1 MSEQPHDGENS
12 RPNSTA
18 ASSSEATVVPWQP
31 RPLTATEQ
39 DEDVQD
45 PALLT
50 VANKADRLVSV
61 RLSDG
66 SSLAPPHSDEERT
79 RTISGKSMATT
90 ATDRT
95 SWQTQGSGWQ
105 PDERT
110 QLDDVLHF
118 APVEFDSHLK
128 IPSSWNYKRGSR
140 ASKASRASK
149 ISKMSKV
156 SKVSR
161 ASGSTHNSRSASPAY
176 LTAEDFGNG
185 SSIHD
190 RHLSRSSFY
199 SSEVATS
206 TNADDFTDARP
217 HSPDSSYQDDLDS
230 YQSDLESE
238 SESESESETTHERG
252 LAEQEEAEAEAE
264 AEGVTGEAV
273 PSPDGPTVP
282 DSGEEVP
289 GPPDDPPEEEEEK
302 EKEVVSEKGAMLR
315 RESTTRSVLER
326 IALQHVMNNKAL
338 PPRPTSMPGRPR
350 STQPRPKSM
359 ALSRPSTKSVKSEK
373 SLHSNA
379 YTQPSIASVT
389 QTYSRYRRQSGH
401 RVNDSFIWV
410 DSEVEPDY
418 ANMPPARFWIV
429 FIAMKW
435 VPNRNVTDHTAST
448 LPCSLWTSFWS
459 LLLHPG

>member
-1 MSEQPHDGENS
+1 MSEQPADDDNS

-31 RPLTATEQ
+31 RPLNPGQ
-39 DEDVQD
+39 DEDVHDQD
-45 PALLT
+45 TALLT
-50 VANKADRLVSV
+50 VFNNKANRLVSV

-66 SSLAPPHSDEERT
+66 SSLGPPHADEERT

-90 ATDRT
+90 ATSRT
-95 SWQTQGSGWQ
+95 SWQTQGSNWQ
-105 PDERT
+105 PEERT

-128 IPSSWNYKRGSR
+128 IPSSFNYKRGSR

-149 ISKMSKV
+149 ISKTSKMSKV

-185 SSIHD
+185 SSIND

-199 SSEVATS
+199 TSDAATS
-206 TNADDFTDARP
+206 TNTHDFTDARP

-230 YQSDLESE
+230 YQSET
-238 SESESESETTHERG
+238 ESESESETTHERG
-252 LAEQEEAEAEAE
+252 PPEPKED
-264 AEGVTGEAV
+264 GVTGEAV
-273 PSPDGPTVP
+273 PSPDGPVVP
-282 DSGEEVP
+282 DSGEQVP
-289 GPPDDPPEEEEEK
+289 SPTPPPPDEPQPPPVEEK
-302 EKEVVSEKGAMLR
+302 VAVSDKGAMLR

-389 QTYSRYRRQSGH
+389 QTYSRYRVQSGH
-401 RVNDSFIWV
+401 RIDDSFIWV
-410 DSEVEPDY
+410 ASEVEPDY
-418 ANMPPARFWIV
+418 ANMPPVRFWIV
-429 FIAMKW
+429 FIAMK
-435 VPNRNVTDHTAST
+435 
-448 LPCSLWTSFWS
+448 
-459 LLLHPG
+459 